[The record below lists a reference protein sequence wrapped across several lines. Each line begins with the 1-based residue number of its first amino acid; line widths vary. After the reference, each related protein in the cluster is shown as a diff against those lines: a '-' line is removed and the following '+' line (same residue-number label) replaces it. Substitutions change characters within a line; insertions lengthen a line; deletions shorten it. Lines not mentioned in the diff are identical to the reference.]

1 MQTGKPKTVIKS
13 RRKNIDMAVIFVDEK
28 DTYSIKT
35 KTKDIIVDVIIGDG
49 QSGNYS
55 ISLGKILVEMN
66 GPANLGKQADVSGK
80 KTIVSVKVNDT
91 LTETNQTSMTVT
103 VTEGASV
110 TTFGPYSQEVA
121 RNLDSVIYTLKL
133 TNQ

>member
-1 MQTGKPKTVIKS
+1 
-13 RRKNIDMAVIFVDEK
+13 MATTFVDLK
-28 DTYSIKT
+28 DTYTIKT

-55 ISLGKILVEMN
+55 ISLGKNLVEIN
-66 GPANLGKQADVSGK
+66 EPANLGKQADVAGK
-80 KTIVSVKVNDT
+80 KTTVSVKVNDT
-91 LTETNQTSMTVT
+91 LTETNWTSMTVT

-110 TTFGPYSQEVA
+110 TRFGPYKQEVFQH
-121 RNLDSVIYTLKL
+121 LDSVVYTLKL

>member
-1 MQTGKPKTVIKS
+1 
-13 RRKNIDMAVIFVDEK
+13 MAIQFVDLK
-28 DTYSIKT
+28 DTYNIKT
-35 KTKDIIVDVIIGDG
+35 KTKDIIVDVAIGDG
-49 QSGNYS
+49 QSGNYA
-55 ISLGKILVEMN
+55 IALGKNIIEMN
-66 GPANLGKQADVSGK
+66 APATLGKQADVAGK

-110 TTFGPYSQEVA
+110 TVFGPYSKEVDQHL
-121 RNLDSVIYTLKL
+121 NSVLYTLKL